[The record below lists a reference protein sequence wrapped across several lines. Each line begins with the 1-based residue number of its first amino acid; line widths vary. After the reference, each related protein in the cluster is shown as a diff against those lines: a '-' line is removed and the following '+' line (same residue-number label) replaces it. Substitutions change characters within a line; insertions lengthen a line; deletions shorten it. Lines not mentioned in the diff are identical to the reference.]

1 VKGQNSIITSHL
13 WLSETDPVG
22 SVSDKDNH
30 KKSKEISGESKKIQ
44 DFLIQLM
51 DDTGQIG
58 EKCLRIR
65 YEIER
70 DKN

>member
-1 VKGQNSIITSHL
+1 VR
-13 WLSETDPVG
+13 
-22 SVSDKDNH
+22 SVSDKDKH

-44 DFLIQLM
+44 DFLIQIM
-51 DDTGQIG
+51 DDTGRIG
-58 EKCLRIR
+58 EKCFGIR